1 MEFRFTPE
9 QTTIADSARG
19 FLATNVTPSS
29 LQTFIKNQVTFD
41 SALWDSMVH
50 QLGWPSVAVPEHL
63 GGAGLGPVELAI
75 LMQETGAALAPAPL
89 FATAALAIPAILAAA
104 TPAQQEH
111 LLPAILAGAPATLCF
126 TNAHGIPGP
135 EGVTAEL
142 HPTGTAFRLTGT
154 AGFVPHAVAAQHLV
168 IACRAPN
175 STGANAISLIALP
188 ASHPGIKAM
197 HHTTLDLT
205 RPYSTLHFNN
215 IDIPP
220 LAILGQP
227 HEAAPAFTHTLAF
240 AAAMLAAE
248 QLGGA
253 ERVLALSLDHTKQRK
268 QFGRIIGSFQAIKHK
283 LANMLLLVES
293 ARAAAYYAACTA
305 AESPADLPEAASI
318 ARAYCSEAYCR
329 CAAEA
334 IQIHGGMG
342 FTWDHPAQLY
352 FKRARASATL
362 LGDPAY
368 HREQIA
374 QIMGLN
380 EAAA

>member
-9 QTTIADSARG
+9 QTEIAHTARG
-19 FLATNVTPSS
+19 FLAANVTALT
-29 LQTFIKNQVTFD
+29 LQSFVKTPTTFD
-41 SALWDSMVH
+41 SALWDAMAH
-50 QLGWPSVAVPEHL
+50 QLGWPGVAVPERL

-104 TPAQQEH
+104 TPQQQQQ
-111 LLPAILAGAPATLCF
+111 LLPAIIAGAPATLCF
-126 TNAHGIPGP
+126 TNQHGTPGP
-135 EGVTAEL
+135 AGVTAEL
-142 HPTGTAFRLTGT
+142 QSHGTAFRLAGA
-154 AGFVPHAVAAQHLV
+154 AGFVPHAEAAQHLI
-168 IACRAPN
+168 IACRAPG
-175 STGANAISLIALP
+175 STGANAVSLIALP
-188 ASHPGIKAM
+188 AAHPGIHAT

-205 RPYSTLHFNN
+205 RPYSTVHFEN

-220 LAILGQP
+220 EAILGRP
-227 HEAAPAFTHTLAF
+227 HESTAAFTHTLAF

-253 ERVLALSLDHTKQRK
+253 ERTLALSLDQAKQRK

-283 LANMLLLVES
+283 LADMLLLVES
-293 ARAAAYYAACTA
+293 ARSAAYYAACTA

-318 ARAYCSEAYCR
+318 ARAYCSEAFSR
-329 CAAEA
+329 CAADA

-342 FTWDHPAQLY
+342 FTWDHPAHLY

-368 HREQIA
+368 HREQVA
-374 QIMGLN
+374 QIMGLD

>member
-1 MEFRFTPE
+1 
-9 QTTIADSARG
+9 
-19 FLATNVTPSS
+19 
-29 LQTFIKNQVTFD
+29 
-41 SALWDSMVH
+41 
-50 QLGWPSVAVPEHL
+50 
-63 GGAGLGPVELAI
+63 
-75 LMQETGAALAPAPL
+75 
-89 FATAALAIPAILAAA
+89 
-104 TPAQQEH
+104 
-111 LLPAILAGAPATLCF
+111 
-126 TNAHGIPGP
+126 
-135 EGVTAEL
+135 
-142 HPTGTAFRLTGT
+142 
-154 AGFVPHAVAAQHLV
+154 
-168 IACRAPN
+168 
-175 STGANAISLIALP
+175 
-188 ASHPGIKAM
+188 M